1 VKQIYTISVAS
12 GVGVMLSHGGGS
24 AGSLE
29 QKKSELAKTPV
40 TAPKKPAQDSK
51 VYNIKTKNVFF
62 QCCAEMNCQ
71 TWHVDF
77 QVLILSKTLNLC

>member
-1 VKQIYTISVAS
+1 MDRKKNTKKNPTYFYINHNISVAS

-51 VYNIKTKNVFF
+51 VNVQLFVF
-62 QCCAEMNCQ
+62 
-71 TWHVDF
+71 
-77 QVLILSKTLNLC
+77 